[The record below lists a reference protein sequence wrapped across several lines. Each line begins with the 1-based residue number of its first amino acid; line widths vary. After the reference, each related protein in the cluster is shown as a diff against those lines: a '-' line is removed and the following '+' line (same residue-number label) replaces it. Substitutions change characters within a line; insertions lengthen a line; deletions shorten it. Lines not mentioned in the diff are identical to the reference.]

1 MMNLLNYTVNRYTNL
16 EIENQLSK
24 EDIELA
30 KKINIYFIE
39 VKPIHRQH
47 VLDHF
52 KLSKDKFYK
61 LKNAKAIQIPEYMSN
76 KSNSNAL
83 RVYKKKDKVNG
94 LKLRKE
100 NAVKQ
105 INI

>member
-1 MMNLLNYTVNRYTNL
+1 VNRYTNL

-30 KKINIYFIE
+30 KKINRYFIE

-47 VLDHF
+47 VLDYF
-52 KLSKDKFYK
+52 GLSKDKFYK
-61 LKNAKAIQIPEYMSN
+61 LKNAKAIQIPEYISN

-100 NAVKQ
+100 NGTQ
-105 INI
+105 TNI